1 MALHRTSKALDN
13 ELSAAKDHDPPDPSS
28 AHSRQTAFSSSSPG
42 HMYSHLLVL
51 TAILFIG
58 IILLAFP
65 FTIPGTESSVAV
77 TGSRIIHSRPNG
89 SSSEARFARY
99 LYWGNRIDCPGK
111 HCEACEGLGH
121 QESSLRCALEEAM
134 FLHRTFV
141 MPSHMCINRIH
152 NDKGILHHANA
163 STQERWASNFCAM
176 DTLYDMDLISKTVPV
191 IFDNSK
197 EWRQAIS
204 QARKFGDGGMIHVQ
218 GIDRDKL
225 RQSPLYRDVLILN
238 RTASP
243 LSWFM
248 ECKDRNNHSAVMLS
262 YTFLPS
268 MASRQ
273 LRDAAEQIKNILGD
287 YDGIHVR
294 RGDKI
299 KIRKDRFGVHRTLH
313 PHLDRDTRPEAI
325 IRRIADWIPEGR
337 TIFIASNER
346 TPGFFSPLSVKYR
359 LAYSSNFT
367 NILDAVVQNNYQLF
381 MLERLVLAG
390 AKTFVKTFQEEPSD
404 LALTDDQ
411 KKNLRGWQ
419 IPVYTFNETSP
430 S

>member
-1 MALHRTSKALDN
+1 MALHRTYKALDN
-13 ELSAAKDHDPPDPSS
+13 EFSAAKDHDPPDPP
-28 AHSRQTAFSSSSPG
+28 AAQSRPTASSSSSPG
-42 HMYSHLLVL
+42 HMYSHLLLL
-51 TAILFIG
+51 TAILCIG
-58 IILLAFP
+58 IMLFA
-65 FTIPGTESSVAV
+65 IPSSISGTEHSDADS
-77 TGSRIIHSRPNG
+77 GSRIIHVRPNG
-89 SSSEARFARY
+89 SLSEARFTRY
-99 LYWGNRIDCPGK
+99 LYWGSRIDCPGK

-152 NDKGILHHANA
+152 NDKGILHSNA

-176 DTLYDMDLISKTVPV
+176 DTLYDMDLISKTVRV
-191 IFDNSK
+191 ILDNSK
-197 EWRQAIS
+197 EWHKAIS
-204 QARKFGDGGMIHVQ
+204 QAMKLGDGGMIHVQ
-218 GIDRDKL
+218 GMDRNKL
-225 RQSPLYRDVLILN
+225 GESPLYRKVLVLN

-243 LSWFM
+243 LSWFV
-248 ECKDRNNHSAVMLS
+248 ECKHRNNHSAVMLP

-268 MASRQ
+268 MASRR

-287 YDGIHVR
+287 YDAIHVR

-299 KIRKDRFGVHRTLH
+299 KVRKDRFGVYRTLH

-325 IRRIADWIPEGR
+325 SQRIADRIPEGR

-367 NILDAVVQNNYQLF
+367 NILDTVVQNNYQLF

-390 AKTFVKTFQEEPSD
+390 AKTFVKTFHEEPSD
-404 LALTDDQ
+404 LALTDDP
-411 KKNLRGWQ
+411 KKNLKGWR
-419 IPVYTFNETSP
+419 IPVYTFDETPP